1 MNLRLR
7 RRRGFTLLELL
18 VVIAILATVAGGLL
32 VAYDGLDMD
41 AAEATAT
48 YNMAAIDKAV
58 RTYRMV
64 NKTFP
69 DNFDSLMVHDQ
80 DEFAKIL
87 PSKLL
92 GDDRDANGEKD
103 PTTDDGK
110 LAFYDL
116 TANGAAALNA
126 VGIRNARYIVDSTE
140 NATLPALSIPN
151 RAFDDSP
158 RGRGEIRPLAAGSKV
173 AVIETVGLG
182 TNAPADSS
190 RLRDIAGLDANVQ
203 HIVVAF
209 GLGNNCTMVGGD
221 APGSLSE
228 APWYTKVEKD
238 EYGRFLVLFHLGS
251 DENADGTVD
260 EGEIFETAKFL
271 GVLDTRGDWIDEEF
285 AEYTNQ
291 KL

>member
-58 RTYRMV
+58 RTYHVV
-64 NKTFP
+64 NKAFP
-69 DNFDSLMVHDQ
+69 DNLDSLMTDGGN
-80 DEFAKIL
+80 FFSALPAKL
-87 PSKLL
+87 QGGDGDPSTDTMATV
-92 GDDRDANGEKD
+92 GSG
-103 PTTDDGK
+103 TDDGK
-110 LAFYDL
+110 LAFYTLDSAGAKAL
-116 TANGAAALNA
+116 TNA
-126 VGIRNARYIVDSTE
+126 GITKLRFIADASNVPTD
-140 NATLPALSIPN
+140 IPN
-151 RAFDDSP
+151 RAFDLP
-158 RGRGEIRPLAAGSKV
+158 GRGNGVEV
-173 AVIETVGLG
+173 AVDQNLTVAIIETLG
-182 TNAPADSS
+182 MGETAATSKP
-190 RLRDIAGLDANVQ
+190 RLRDIAGLPEDQQ

-209 GLGNNCTMVGGD
+209 GLGNNSTMVTGPT
-221 APGSLSE
+221 ANLSE
-228 APWYTKVEKD
+228 APWYTKVAKD
-238 EYGRFLVLFHLGS
+238 EYGRFLLLFHI
-251 DENADGTVD
+251 GTD
-260 EGEIFETAKFL
+260 YDKSGTTGDDAGEIFETAKFL